1 MPDPQRVLH
10 ALRTSQQHLAGLITG
25 LDPAELERPS
35 YDEGWSV
42 ADVLSHLGS
51 QTEIFTQFIDA
62 GLAGTEPPSNDSF
75 GPIWDAWNAKS
86 PQAQAVDSL
95 AADAAFV
102 DHWEAFSGEQLDTF
116 GLSIFGMEVDA
127 AGLLAMRL
135 GEHALHSWDVAVA
148 FDPDATLLP
157 EATELIVDSLGALV
171 ARVGRAEA
179 DPVTVA
185 VSTSAPVRPLV
196 LDTATVSLVSG
207 EAPADSPQLDLSAEA
222 LIRLVYGRLDDRHL
236 GAPPATAN
244 GIGLD
249 RVRAVFPGI

>member
-1 MPDPQRVLH
+1 MPDPQLVLH
-10 ALRTSQQHLAGLITG
+10 ALRTSQQRLAALITG

-35 YDEGWSV
+35 YDDGWSV
-42 ADVLSHLGS
+42 PDVLSHLGS
-51 QTEIFTQFIDA
+51 QAEIFTQFVDA
-62 GLAGTEPPSNDSF
+62 SLAGSEPPSNDSF
-75 GPIWDAWNAKS
+75 GPIWEAWNAKS
-86 PQAQAVDSL
+86 PEAQAVDSL

-102 DHWEAFSGEQLDTF
+102 ERWEVFSAEQLADF

-127 AGLLAMRL
+127 AGLLGMRL

-157 EATELIVDSLGALV
+157 EATDLIVDSLDALV

-185 VSTSAPVRPLV
+185 VSVSAPVRRLI
-196 LDTATVSLVSG
+196 LDTATVSLGPG
-207 EAPADSPQLDLSAEA
+207 EAPADSPQLDLTAEA
-222 LIRLVYGRLDDRHL
+222 LIRLVYGRLDDRNP
-236 GAPPATAN
+236 GAPPATAR

-249 RVRAVFPGI
+249 RVRALFPGV